1 MVKVTEEARD
11 NISRK
16 GYDPQYG
23 ARPLKRAVQT
33 YLEDELSEI
42 LIEESL
48 SPDEHI
54 LVSLDNE
61 TGKLKYEKMS
71 TEI

>member
-1 MVKVTEEARD
+1 
-11 NISRK
+11 
-16 GYDPQYG
+16 
-23 ARPLKRAVQT
+23 VQT